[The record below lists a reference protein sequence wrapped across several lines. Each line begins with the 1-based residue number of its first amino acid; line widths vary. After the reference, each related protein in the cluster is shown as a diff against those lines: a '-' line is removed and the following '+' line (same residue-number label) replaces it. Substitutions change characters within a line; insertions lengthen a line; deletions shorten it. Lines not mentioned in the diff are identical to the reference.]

1 MARPSTPAAHGKTE
15 GRTAWHVLL
24 ARLLTQRAPSSF
36 RVLSEVPLGNHP
48 PRADLLL
55 LRRDGVSSDDDAKVL
70 LGLWGRI
77 RRFALL
83 EYKSPAN
90 PLRSGDVAKLLG
102 YLCFYLAT
110 HPGEAD
116 GHRHNVVMGLAVAS
130 ANRFLEEQ
138 LAFFGWR
145 LTRRDDGY
153 HHVETALFPMVV
165 IALDEVSQVERD
177 ELLGVFGHGSI
188 VTRAG
193 LVWWQ
198 QQTGVAMEL
207 SQMEGYD
214 ELVERFAS
222 SLTPEQR
229 LAGLAPEDV
238 IPRFTPEQ
246 RLAGLAPEERLAGL
260 APEQVAQALG
270 DQAFLAL
277 PDHALRLM
285 PDEAFSGLSADVREA
300 IRRRIG
306 R

>member
-1 MARPSTPAAHGKTE
+1 
-15 GRTAWHVLL
+15 
-24 ARLLTQRAPSSF
+24 
-36 RVLSEVPLGNHP
+36 
-48 PRADLLL
+48 
-55 LRRDGVSSDDDAKVL
+55 
-70 LGLWGRI
+70 
-77 RRFALL
+77 
-83 EYKSPAN
+83 
-90 PLRSGDVAKLLG
+90 
-102 YLCFYLAT
+102 
-110 HPGEAD
+110 
-116 GHRHNVVMGLAVAS
+116 
-130 ANRFLEEQ
+130 
-138 LAFFGWR
+138 
-145 LTRRDDGY
+145 
-153 HHVETALFPMVV
+153 MVV

-177 ELLGVFGHGSI
+177 ELLGVFGHGNI
-188 VTRAG
+188 VAKSG

-246 RLAGLAPEERLAGL
+246 RLAGLAPE
-260 APEQVAQALG
+260 QVAQALG

-277 PDHALRLM
+277 PDHALRLL